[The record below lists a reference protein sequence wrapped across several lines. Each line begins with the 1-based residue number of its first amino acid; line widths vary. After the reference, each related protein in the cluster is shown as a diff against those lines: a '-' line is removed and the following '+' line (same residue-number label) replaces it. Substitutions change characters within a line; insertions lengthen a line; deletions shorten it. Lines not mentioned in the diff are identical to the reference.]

1 MDTKKGK
8 VTEMENKYFT
18 EKGIREA
25 IEKLTAMLNTDIA
38 EAEVL
43 YKYDCYTEY
52 ITVMDE
58 IARLADEISDLANR
72 LDD

>member
-1 MDTKKGK
+1 
-8 VTEMENKYFT
+8 MENKYFT
-18 EKGIREA
+18 EKGVREA
-25 IEKLTAMLNTDIA
+25 IEKLTAMMNTDIA
-38 EAEVL
+38 ESAVL

-72 LDD
+72 LDN